1 MPVTC
6 TQGFQFNTDFLS
18 TYCDPGCGLDFGQ
31 GSVGT
36 NEVKVP
42 ALQEWET
49 ATCMAIRHRARAPAK
64 GRGGCHLPVQKA
76 GDMTAATFDPVTGGG
91 VHKDSVLFLY

>member
-1 MPVTC
+1 MPVIC
-6 TQGFQFNTDFLS
+6 AQGFQFNTDFLS
-18 TYCDPGCGLDFGQ
+18 TYCDPGCGLGFGQ

-49 ATCMAIRHRARAPAK
+49 AMMAIRHHGRAPAK
-64 GRGGCHLPVQKA
+64 GQRGCHLPVQKP
-76 GDMTAATFDPVTGGG
+76 GDMMAATFDPATEGWGP
-91 VHKDSVLFLY
+91 